1 MIERMTL
8 FLLTLAVAVLFL
20 PLGMRLFT
28 QDAGLQTF
36 PVGSQPYIHLL
47 ITERLAMPDDDVLAG
62 LFSERLISP
71 QPFHHILAFLS
82 QGNPLLLKAGI
93 ILLPLLGGILSL
105 FLFSYLLHLFGVS
118 GLTRHMALLT
128 LILSPSFLY
137 TFLVA
142 APDAFAILILL
153 AGAAGFASSSRIL
166 SVGGIALLLFGA
178 TISLFHALLV
188 LFFLLFYA
196 LRTTT
201 STTTAQKK
209 IPTLLALFAVLIV
222 ILVLQRPFA
231 LPYALFSLSLNT
243 LLADFGGVFGLSLF
257 YLLLFCTGLVIAW
270 REKKRY
276 APLYLALALL
286 VPALFWYPHLLVYGT
301 FIGAVFA
308 GRALSSFREM
318 AWHFRSVGRVT
329 LFVIILGLLFSSL
342 SYANRLQHFPPT
354 DDQISGLAF
363 LDEYARPDSMVLS
376 VPAMGYLIE
385 YFAQRPAL
393 LDEALPAG
401 LFQRRLQDAQT
412 IFYSRNLDITK
423 ALLIKHQI
431 AFIVITGNMKT
442 GSVWEGQDDGLLF
455 VLRDSETFKNI
466 YAAPSLEIW
475 EVIP

>member
-1 MIERMTL
+1 MTERMTL
-8 FLLTLAVAVLFL
+8 FLIALAVAVLFL

-36 PVGSQPYIHLL
+36 PVGSQPYVHLL
-47 ITERLAMPDDDVLAG
+47 ITERLALPDDEVLAG
-62 LFSERLISP
+62 LFSERVIP
-71 QPFHHILAFLS
+71 PHPFHRLLAFLS
-82 QGNPLLLKAGI
+82 RGNPLLLKAGI
-93 ILLPLLGGILSL
+93 IIIPLMCGILSL

-118 GLTRHMALLT
+118 DLTRHMALLA

-153 AGAAGFASSSRIL
+153 IGAAGLVSSSRIL
-166 SVGGIALLLFGA
+166 SILGIMFLLFGA
-178 TISLFHALLV
+178 TISLFHALLI

-196 LRTTT
+196 LRVIPLRKKMLTT
-201 STTTAQKK
+201 
-209 IPTLLALFAVLIV
+209 LALFAVLVI
-222 ILVLQRPFA
+222 ILVLQRPFT
-231 LPYALFSLSLNT
+231 LPYTLFSLSLNSF
-243 LLADFGGVFGLSLF
+243 LADFGGVSGLSLF

-270 REKKRY
+270 REKKEY

-286 VPALFWYPHLLVYGT
+286 VPALFWYPHLLVYST

-308 GRALSSFREM
+308 GRALSYFKEM

-342 SYANRLQHFPPT
+342 SYANRLQRFPPT

-363 LDEYARPDSMVLS
+363 LDEYAQPDSIVLS

-385 YFAQRPAL
+385 YFVQRPAL
-393 LDEALPAG
+393 LDEALPVP

-412 IFYSRNLDITK
+412 IFHSRNPDITK

-431 AFIVITGNMKT
+431 TFIVITDDMKK
-442 GSVWEGQDDGLLF
+442 GGVWEGQDDGLLF